1 MRARVAPAARCT
13 AAAARGLSPSGRAGR
28 LQAARMAR
36 SAHASAASTRES
48 AAKSSPARTSS
59 RRPRSSARSFT
70 TSSRSEFSACGQQAS
85 TRRPAARAPASA
97 GVRFL
102 AGIAWD
108 SIGRL
113 AGAKLYRHEHRPA
126 RTLQARYIK
135 CMRVAL
141 AQINTTV
148 GDIWGNVE
156 KMADT
161 LERATDSGAELVAY
175 PELTIPGYPPEDLLM
190 RQSFIEEN
198 MKALHEFA
206 RLVPENVVA
215 AAGFVDLGA
224 DLYNAC
230 ALVSGGEVLHRY
242 HREGSGAPILDLGD
256 ALVGVSVC
264 EDIWYPGGPA
274 REQALGGASVLLNI
288 SASPYHRRKG
298 AARERMLGVRAADYG
313 CYVLFCNLTAGQDEL
328 VFDGHSVVFDPEGRL
343 VARAGQFRED
353 LLLADLYPDYSL
365 MQRLHDPRP
374 RKENAE
380 HKPEIVRVPRH
391 ETAPTEPVEP
401 RIEPSLPEEG
411 EVLEAL
417 VLGLGDYFRKNGFS
431 RAVLGLSGGIDSS
444 LAAAVAVE
452 ALGPQNLTGVLMP
465 SRYTSEGSNTDA
477 AALAKNLG
485 IDTQTIPIGP
495 AFDAYREMLEG
506 AFKGLPEDVTEENLQ
521 SRIRGNILMALS
533 NKFGWIVLSTG
544 NKSEMSVG
552 YSTLYGD
559 SAGGFAV
566 IKDVPKNLVYRVARH
581 FNERKNREV
590 IPDSVLIKE
599 PTAELREDQR
609 DTDSLPPYEVLDPIL
624 EAYIEE
630 DRGVAEIVASG
641 FDEDDVRRIVQLVDR
656 AEYKRRQAPT
666 GIKVT
671 GRAFGRDRRMPI
683 TNRYFERNDEE

>member
-1 MRARVAPAARCT
+1 
-13 AAAARGLSPSGRAGR
+13 
-28 LQAARMAR
+28 
-36 SAHASAASTRES
+36 
-48 AAKSSPARTSS
+48 
-59 RRPRSSARSFT
+59 
-70 TSSRSEFSACGQQAS
+70 
-85 TRRPAARAPASA
+85 
-97 GVRFL
+97 
-102 AGIAWD
+102 
-108 SIGRL
+108 
-113 AGAKLYRHEHRPA
+113 
-126 RTLQARYIK
+126 
-135 CMRVAL
+135 MRVAL

-161 LERATDSGAELVAY
+161 LERSTDSGAELVAY

-198 MKALHEFA
+198 MRALHEFA
-206 RLVPENVVA
+206 GRVPENVVA
-215 AAGFVDLGA
+215 AVGFVDLGA

-230 ALVSGGEVLHRY
+230 AVVSGGEVLHRY
-242 HREGSGAPILDLGD
+242 HKRYLPNYGVFDENRYFREGSGAPILDLGD

-274 REQALGGASVLLNI
+274 HKQALGGASVLLNI

-298 AARERMLGVRAADYG
+298 AARERMLGVRASDYG
-313 CYVLFCNLTAGQDEL
+313 CYVLFCNLTGGQDEL
-328 VFDGHSVVFDPEGRL
+328 VFDGHSVVFDPEGNL

-353 LLLADLYPDYSL
+353 LLIVDLYPDHSL
-365 MQRLHDPRP
+365 MRRLHDPRP
-374 RKENAE
+374 RKENTE
-380 HKPEIVRVPRH
+380 HAREIVKVPRH
-391 ETAPTEPVEP
+391 ESAAAEPVEP

-417 VLGLGDYFRKNGFS
+417 VLGLRDYFRKNGFS

-452 ALGPQNLTGVLMP
+452 ALGPQNITGVLMP

-485 IDTQTIPIGP
+485 IDTQIIPIGP
-495 AFDAYREMLEG
+495 AFDAYKEMMEG

-566 IKDVPKNLVYRVARH
+566 IKDVPKNLVYRVARY
-581 FNERKNREV
+581 FNERKDREV
-590 IPDSVLIKE
+590 IPDSVLSKE
-599 PTAELREDQR
+599 PTAER

-641 FDEDDVRRIVQLVDR
+641 FEEDDVRRIVQLVDR

-683 TNRYFERNDEE
+683 TNRYFERNHKE

>member
-1 MRARVAPAARCT
+1 
-13 AAAARGLSPSGRAGR
+13 
-28 LQAARMAR
+28 
-36 SAHASAASTRES
+36 
-48 AAKSSPARTSS
+48 
-59 RRPRSSARSFT
+59 
-70 TSSRSEFSACGQQAS
+70 
-85 TRRPAARAPASA
+85 
-97 GVRFL
+97 
-102 AGIAWD
+102 
-108 SIGRL
+108 
-113 AGAKLYRHEHRPA
+113 
-126 RTLQARYIK
+126 
-135 CMRVAL
+135 MRVAL

-156 KMADT
+156 KMADA
-161 LERATDSGAELVAY
+161 LERAADAGAGLVAY

-190 RQSFIEEN
+190 RPSFIEEN
-198 MKALHEFA
+198 MRALGEFA
-206 RLVPENVVA
+206 GRVPEGVVA
-215 AAGFVDLGA
+215 AVGFVDLDT

-230 ALVSGGEVLHRY
+230 AVVSGGEVLHRY
-242 HREGSGAPILDLGD
+242 HKHYLPNYGVFDENRYFREGSGAPVVDLGG

-298 AARERMLGVRAADYG
+298 AFRERMLGVRASDYG
-313 CYVLFCNLTAGQDEL
+313 CYVVFCNLTGGQDEL
-328 VFDGHSVVFDPEGRL
+328 VFDGHSVVFDPEGGL
-343 VARAGQFRED
+343 VARADQFKED
-353 LLLADLYPDYSL
+353 FLLVDLYPDQSL

-374 RKENAE
+374 RKENSD
-380 HKPEIVRVPRH
+380 HIPEIVKVPDYGP
-391 ETAPTEPVEP
+391 AATEPVEP
-401 RIEPSLPEEG
+401 RVEPPLSEEG
-411 EVLEAL
+411 EVLEGL

-452 ALGPQNLTGVLMP
+452 ALGPQNVTGVLMP
-465 SRYTSEGSNTDA
+465 SRYTSDLSNTDA
-477 AALAKNLG
+477 AALAKNLQ

-566 IKDVPKNLVYRVARH
+566 IKDVPKNLVYRVSRH

-590 IPDSVLIKE
+590 IPDSVLNKE

-630 DRGVAEIVASG
+630 DMGIAQIVDSG

-683 TNRYFERNDEE
+683 TNRFFERNE

>member
-1 MRARVAPAARCT
+1 
-13 AAAARGLSPSGRAGR
+13 
-28 LQAARMAR
+28 
-36 SAHASAASTRES
+36 
-48 AAKSSPARTSS
+48 
-59 RRPRSSARSFT
+59 
-70 TSSRSEFSACGQQAS
+70 
-85 TRRPAARAPASA
+85 
-97 GVRFL
+97 
-102 AGIAWD
+102 
-108 SIGRL
+108 
-113 AGAKLYRHEHRPA
+113 
-126 RTLQARYIK
+126 
-135 CMRVAL
+135 MRVAL

-156 KMADT
+156 RMADA
-161 LERATDSGAELVAY
+161 LERATDAGADLIAY

-190 RQSFIEEN
+190 RPSFIEEN
-198 MKALHEFA
+198 VRALGEFA
-206 RLVPENVVA
+206 GHIPEGVVA
-215 AAGFVDLGA
+215 AVGFVDLDA

-230 ALVSGGEVLHRY
+230 AVVSGGEILHRY
-242 HREGSGAPILDLGD
+242 HKHYLPNYGVFDENRYFKEGSGAPMVDLGGD
-256 ALVGVSVC
+256 LVGVSVC

-274 REQALGGASVLLNI
+274 REQALAGASVLLNI

-298 AARERMLGVRAADYG
+298 AFRERMLGVRASDYG
-313 CYVLFCNLTAGQDEL
+313 CYVVFCNLVGGQDEL
-328 VFDGHSVVFDPEGRL
+328 VFDGHSVVFDPEGAL
-343 VARAGQFRED
+343 VARADQFKED
-353 LLLADLYPDYSL
+353 FLLVDLYPDQSL

-374 RKENAE
+374 RKENTEREPEVIEVPGYEPAE
-380 HKPEIVRVPRH
+380 
-391 ETAPTEPVEP
+391 TEPVEV
-401 RIEPSLPEEG
+401 RIEPSLSEEG
-411 EVLEAL
+411 EVLEGL
-417 VLGLGDYFRKNGFS
+417 VLGLRDYFRKNGFS

-452 ALGPQNLTGVLMP
+452 ALGARNVTGVLMP
-465 SRYTSEGSNTDA
+465 SRYTSDLSNTDA
-477 AALAKNLG
+477 VALAKNLG

-495 AFDAYREMLEG
+495 AFDAYREMMEE

-521 SRIRGNILMALS
+521 SRIRGNILMAFS

-566 IKDVPKNLVYRVARH
+566 IRDVPKTLVYRVARH
-581 FNERKNREV
+581 FNERKDREV
-590 IPDSVLIKE
+590 IPDSVLTKE
-599 PTAELREDQR
+599 PSAELREDQR

-630 DRGVAEIVASG
+630 DMGVAQIVESG

-683 TNRYFERNDEE
+683 TNRYFERK

>member
-1 MRARVAPAARCT
+1 
-13 AAAARGLSPSGRAGR
+13 
-28 LQAARMAR
+28 
-36 SAHASAASTRES
+36 
-48 AAKSSPARTSS
+48 
-59 RRPRSSARSFT
+59 
-70 TSSRSEFSACGQQAS
+70 
-85 TRRPAARAPASA
+85 
-97 GVRFL
+97 
-102 AGIAWD
+102 
-108 SIGRL
+108 
-113 AGAKLYRHEHRPA
+113 
-126 RTLQARYIK
+126 
-135 CMRVAL
+135 MRVAL

-156 KMADT
+156 RMSDA
-161 LERATDSGAELVAY
+161 LERAVDSGADLVAY

-190 RQSFIEEN
+190 RPSFIEEN
-198 MKALHEFA
+198 MRAMREFA
-206 RLVPENVVA
+206 GQVPEGMVA
-215 AAGFVDLGA
+215 AVGFVDLDA

-230 ALVSGGEVLHRY
+230 AVVSGGEVLHRY
-242 HREGSGAPILDLGD
+242 HKHYLPNYGVFDENRYFKEGSGAPIVDLGG
-256 ALVGVSVC
+256 ALIGMSVC

-274 REQALGGASVLLNI
+274 REQALAGASVLLNI

-298 AARERMLGVRAADYG
+298 AFRERMLGVRASDYG
-313 CYVLFCNLTAGQDEL
+313 CYVVFCNLVGGQDEL
-328 VFDGHSVVFDPEGRL
+328 VFDGHSVVFDPEGGL
-343 VARAGQFRED
+343 VARADQFKED
-353 LLLADLYPDYSL
+353 FLVVDLYPDQSL

-374 RKENAE
+374 RKEN
-380 HKPEIVRVPRH
+380 PEREPEVVKVPGH
-391 ETAPTEPVEP
+391 EPAAVEPVEP
-401 RIEPSLPEEG
+401 RIEPSLSEEG
-411 EVLEAL
+411 EVLEGL

-452 ALGPQNLTGVLMP
+452 ALGPQNVTGVLMP
-465 SRYTSEGSNTDA
+465 SRYTSDLSNTDA

-485 IDTQTIPIGP
+485 IDTQTIPIGR
-495 AFDAYREMLEG
+495 AFDAYREMMED
-506 AFKGLPEDVTEENLQ
+506 AFNGLPEDVTEENLQ

-566 IKDVPKNLVYRVARH
+566 VRDVPKTLVYRVARH
-581 FNERKNREV
+581 FNERKDREV
-590 IPDSVLIKE
+590 IPDSVLTKE
-599 PTAELREDQR
+599 PSAELREDQR
-609 DTDSLPPYEVLDPIL
+609 DTDSLPPYDVLDPIL

-630 DRGVAEIVASG
+630 DMGVAQIVGSG

-683 TNRYFERNDEE
+683 TNRYFERNHDE

>member
-1 MRARVAPAARCT
+1 
-13 AAAARGLSPSGRAGR
+13 
-28 LQAARMAR
+28 
-36 SAHASAASTRES
+36 
-48 AAKSSPARTSS
+48 
-59 RRPRSSARSFT
+59 
-70 TSSRSEFSACGQQAS
+70 
-85 TRRPAARAPASA
+85 
-97 GVRFL
+97 
-102 AGIAWD
+102 
-108 SIGRL
+108 
-113 AGAKLYRHEHRPA
+113 
-126 RTLQARYIK
+126 
-135 CMRVAL
+135 MRVGL

-148 GDIWGNVE
+148 GDVWGNVE
-156 KMADT
+156 KMTDA
-161 LERATDSGAELVAY
+161 LKRATDSDAELVAF

-190 RQSFIEEN
+190 RPSFIEEN
-198 MKALHEFA
+198 MKALGEFA
-206 RLVPENVVA
+206 GQVPEGVAA
-215 AAGFVDLGA
+215 AAGFVDLDT

-230 ALVSGGEVLHRY
+230 AIVSGGEVLHRY
-242 HREGSGAPILDLGD
+242 HKRYLPNYGVFDENRYFREGSGAPMLDMGGT
-256 ALVGVSVC
+256 LVGISVC

-298 AARERMLGVRAADYG
+298 AFRERMLGVRASDYG
-313 CYVLFCNLTAGQDEL
+313 CYVVFCNLVGGQDEL
-328 VFDGHSVVFDPEGRL
+328 VFDGHSVVFDPEGKL
-343 VARAGQFRED
+343 VARADQFGDD
-353 LLLADLYPDYSL
+353 LLIVDLYPERSL
-365 MQRLHDPRP
+365 VQRLHDPRP
-374 RKENAE
+374 RKEN
-380 HKPEIVRVPRH
+380 PQRPSQIVEIPGYGP
-391 ETAPTEPVEP
+391 ADLAPVEA
-401 RIEPSLPEEG
+401 RVEPSLSEEG
-411 EVLEAL
+411 EVLEGL

-452 ALGPQNLTGVLMP
+452 ALGPKNVTGVLMP

-477 AALAKNLG
+477 VSLAKNLG

-495 AFDAYREMLEG
+495 AFDAYREMLED

-581 FNERKNREV
+581 FNERKDREV
-590 IPDSVLIKE
+590 IPDSVLNKE
-599 PTAELREDQR
+599 PTAELRENQR

-630 DRGVAEIVASG
+630 DQGVAEIVASG

-683 TNRYFERNDEE
+683 TNRYFERRPEKG

>member
-1 MRARVAPAARCT
+1 
-13 AAAARGLSPSGRAGR
+13 
-28 LQAARMAR
+28 
-36 SAHASAASTRES
+36 
-48 AAKSSPARTSS
+48 
-59 RRPRSSARSFT
+59 
-70 TSSRSEFSACGQQAS
+70 
-85 TRRPAARAPASA
+85 
-97 GVRFL
+97 
-102 AGIAWD
+102 
-108 SIGRL
+108 
-113 AGAKLYRHEHRPA
+113 
-126 RTLQARYIK
+126 
-135 CMRVAL
+135 MRVAL

-156 KMADT
+156 KMSDT
-161 LERATDSGAELVAY
+161 LGRATDAGAELVAY

-190 RQSFIEEN
+190 RPSFIEEN
-198 MKALHEFA
+198 LRALDEFA
-206 RLVPENVVA
+206 GKVPEGVVA
-215 AAGFVDLGA
+215 AAGFVDLDA
-224 DLYNAC
+224 DLYNSC
-230 ALVSGGEVLHRY
+230 AVLSGGEILHRY
-242 HREGSGAPILDLGD
+242 HKRYLPNYSVFDENRYFREGSGAPIVELGG

-298 AARERMLGVRAADYG
+298 AFRERMLGVRASDYG
-313 CYVLFCNLTAGQDEL
+313 CYVVFCNLVGGQDEL
-328 VFDGHSVVFDPEGRL
+328 VFDGHSVVFDPEGGL
-343 VARAGQFRED
+343 VARADQFKED
-353 LLLADLYPDYSL
+353 LLIVDLYPDHSL

-374 RKENAE
+374 RKENVE
-380 HKPEIVRVPRH
+380 RPPQIVKVPDYGPRSV
-391 ETAPTEPVEP
+391 EPVEA
-401 RIEPSLPEEG
+401 RVEPYLSEEG

-452 ALGPQNLTGVLMP
+452 ALGPQNVTGVLMP
-465 SRYTSEGSNTDA
+465 SRYTSEVSNTDA
-477 AALAKNLG
+477 AALAKNLR

-495 AFDAYREMLEG
+495 AFDAYREMLKS

-566 IKDVPKNLVYRVARH
+566 IKDVPKNLVYRVSRH
-581 FNERKNREV
+581 FNERKDREV
-590 IPDSVLIKE
+590 IPDSILTKE

-630 DRGVAEIVASG
+630 DKGVAEIVASG

-683 TNRYFERNDEE
+683 TNRYFERNAEE